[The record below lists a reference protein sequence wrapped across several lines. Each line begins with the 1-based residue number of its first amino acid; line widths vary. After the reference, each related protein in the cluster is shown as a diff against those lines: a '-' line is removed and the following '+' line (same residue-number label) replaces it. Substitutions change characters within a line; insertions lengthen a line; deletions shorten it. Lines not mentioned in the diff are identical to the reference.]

1 VVKSLA
7 ARKFAPLRAQE
18 VADALLYALLQDS
31 NSATELIELR
41 PAFG

>member
-1 VVKSLA
+1 
-7 ARKFAPLRAQE
+7 